1 MYFKIT
7 FDLDIFIIYQDIGLG
22 KRRQRNKAAD
32 GFIFSQWEKGG
43 LVYIS
48 NNLNIKLVIAC

>member
-32 GFIFSQWEKGG
+32 GFIFSQ
-43 LVYIS
+43 
-48 NNLNIKLVIAC
+48 